1 MPLALLPFVFYNHM
15 PRCGHPF
22 AAPPDMITI
31 SDQTQT
37 ESTETNR
44 KWCLWNNSVN
54 NCQNWWRRA
63 PFPEHSDVHSPPLQL
78 DGPWTS
84 VGPCGLFYNCL
95 DWDVCDRSYN
105 RRMSC
110 RLWRLC
116 WRPVPHRPHLHWN
129 TTTHHTEHSGG
140 NRERYT
146 KIYE

>member
-31 SDQTQT
+31 SGQTQT
-37 ESTETNR
+37 VSTETNR

-63 PFPEHSDVHSPPLQL
+63 PFPGHFDVHSPPLQL

-105 RRMSC
+105 LPSLAALLAARASSPAFT
-110 RLWRLC
+110 LEHHH
-116 WRPVPHRPHLHWN
+116 PPHRTQRRQPREIHQNIWI
-129 TTTHHTEHSGG
+129 TT
-140 NRERYT
+140 
-146 KIYE
+146 